1 MIRYRVRS
9 VGLASAAKFG
19 VALGLL
25 ASLLPACLTGLL
37 AVRGVAAL
45 RQLLEGATQAR
56 LTVLGQNM
64 QLNLVEIARLGPTL
78 ESLRLLDG
86 LGLALAVTIGLVFL
100 AAASVVTVFT
110 VLLVSVG
117 YNILAALSGGLALE
131 LEGETAPSRLTRGGE
146 TPAGGQ
152 G

>member
-1 MIRYRVRS
+1 M
-9 VGLASAAKFG
+9 GLASAAKFG
-19 VALGLL
+19 VALGVL
-25 ASLLPACLTGLL
+25 ASLLPACLTGLV
-37 AVRGVAAL
+37 AIRGVTAL

-86 LGLALAVTIGLVFL
+86 LGWALAATVGLGFL

-110 VLLVSVG
+110 VLLVTVG

-131 LEGETAPSRLTRGGE
+131 LEGERGQARPGRAGETRGS
-146 TPAGGQ
+146 GQ
-152 G
+152 D